1 MTVEGNRPI
10 GLGLPMVTLPFRLV
24 VRFGACDCTGRSS
37 SNVIRGGPHGESA
50 RRPCRASAEHARHR
64 RTAAAVVVDH
74 RNRHRAV
81 AAGGLRS
88 RSRPN
93 VMSGGSRATRPF
105 SSTGRLTRSSRAS
118 ASPSACERGVTT
130 EMNRRGAKPLTI
142 EAGMLDVADWSASWI
157 TPAILDP
164 LDRPAPSPFIRRT
177 FTTAPRAVAHARL
190 YVTSAGVHRIHL
202 NGEVVGDHVLAPGW
216 SSYTNRIRYDTHD
229 VTSLITGGD
238 NVIGAVVADGWWRG
252 FLKWDMLRN
261 VYGERIGLL
270 AQLEITYDDG
280 STDVVVTDDEWRSTT
295 GPILAADLY
304 QGENYDARLELD
316 GWDRPGFDDT
326 AWEPVERFAPDVGA
340 LVAPPGPPVRRIEEL
355 AVREVLTS
363 PSGATVLDFGQNLVG
378 RVRFT
383 VDGDAGTVI
392 TLRHAEVLEHGEP
405 AYRPL
410 RNAEATDQYTLRGEG
425 PETWEPTF
433 TFHGFRYVEVR
444 RLARRARS
452 CRLRRRRVALR
463 HGTHRD
469 VLVRQ
474 RPAQPTP
481 LERRVGHAWQ
491 LPRRADRLPTAR
503 RTARLDRRPPGVRPD
518 GGVPLRRQRHDRQ
531 LARGPPRGT
540 ARRRHRADLHPLGAA
555 PGVPDP
561 CRRMERRRD
570 RRARGAA
577 RGVRRQPDCWPRCS
591 TPCGRG
597 STASPPRRGPSAS
610 GTRGSSSATGSTP
623 TRPPDAPMLG
633 RTDSKLVATA
643 YFARSA
649 QIVSDAAG
657 VFGQRRPAGDLRRAG
672 GRGPAGV
679 PARIRDPEGPRDVRH
694 RDRLL
699 AGARVR
705 DDRGPGRVRAGR
717 CSTVGLRRRVA
728 VPDHHRIP
736 RHAGRPPGTEQQR
749 RQPRPRI
756 DW

>member
-1 MTVEGNRPI
+1 
-10 GLGLPMVTLPFRLV
+10 MVRVLD
-24 VRFGACDCTGRSS
+24 VR
-37 SNVIRGGPHGESA
+37 
-50 RRPCRASAEHARHR
+50 AEHR
-64 RTAAAVVVDH
+64 RNTLGIGEPQPRLSWITETDIAPWRQAAYEVEVD
-74 RNRHRAV
+74 RTSCGRVESDASV
-81 AAGGLRS
+81 LVDWPADPLES
-88 RSRPN
+88 RQR
-93 VMSGGSRATRPF
+93 VTVRVRMWGDDGDE
-105 SSTGRLTRSSRAS
+105 
-118 ASPSACERGVTT
+118 SPWSEA
-130 EMNRRGAKPLTI
+130 LTI

-202 NGEVVGDHVLAPGW
+202 NGEVVGNHVLAPGW

-316 GWDRPGFDDT
+316 GWDRSGFDDT
-326 AWEPVERFAPDVGA
+326 AWEPVQRFAPDVGA

-410 RNAEATDQYTLRGEG
+410 RNAEATDQLHAARRGSRDVGAHVHVPRFPLRRG
-425 PETWEPTF
+425 P
-433 TFHGFRYVEVR
+433 

-481 LERRVGHAWQ
+481 LERRVGHARQ

-503 RTARLDRRPPGVRPD
+503 RTARLDRRPSGVRPD
-518 GGVPLRRQRHDRQ
+518 GGVPLRHQR
-531 LARGPPRGT
+531 A
-540 ARRRHRADLHPLGAA
+540 
-555 PGVPDP
+555 
-561 CRRMERRRD
+561 
-570 RRARGAA
+570 
-577 RGVRRQPDCWPRCS
+577 W
-591 TPCGRG
+591 
-597 STASPPRRGPSAS
+597 
-610 GTRGSSSATGSTP
+610 SATGSRTSARNSAP
-623 TRPPDAPMLG
+623 TAPC
-633 RTDSKLVATA
+633 
-643 YFARSA
+643 RST
-649 QIVSDAAG
+649 S
-657 VFGQRRPAGDLRRAG
+657 
-672 GRGPAGV
+672 
-679 PARIRDPEGPRDVRH
+679 PRWVR
-694 RDRLL
+694 
-699 AGARVR
+699 
-705 DDRGPGRVRAGR
+705 
-717 CSTVGLRRRVA
+717 SS
-728 VPDHHRIP
+728 
-736 RHAGRPPGTEQQR
+736 
-749 RQPRPRI
+749 
-756 DW
+756 